1 MRGATM
7 NTIATWVRR
16 HSWLS
21 SVTTFGILFAGADAV
36 QQRFM
41 GPPPPP
47 NHHQRP
53 PHHPDGTRTARAAL
67 LGLAFHGNF
76 NYVWL
81 RGLER
86 AIPGSAARAVV
97 VKVLADQ
104 TVAGPITIS
113 AFFTGMSLLEGKPDI
128 FKDLRQKFWP
138 TYKTGVVYWSAMQTI
153 NFTLVPPYARSV
165 FVGVCAFLWTCYL
178 CYVRQ
183 HSFGTDRE
191 QQQHEVWE
199 YKDQHE
205 EEPGGPGQ

>member
-1 MRGATM
+1 M

-21 SVTTFGILFAGADAV
+21 SVAAFGILFAGADAV
-36 QQRFM
+36 QQRFL

-47 NHHQRP
+47 SHHQRP
-53 PHHPDGTRTARAAL
+53 PHHPDGARTARAAL

-138 TYKTGVVYWSAMQTI
+138 TYKTGVVYWSAMQITSRSPPAPRRLRVTARQR
-153 NFTLVPPYARSV
+153 FLVASLPDRHVAPNSK
-165 FVGVCAFLWTCYL
+165 
-178 CYVRQ
+178 RQ
-183 HSFGTDRE
+183 TYSWMLRLTRA
-191 QQQHEVWE
+191 
-199 YKDQHE
+199 
-205 EEPGGPGQ
+205 GGHWRAS

>member
-1 MRGATM
+1 M

-21 SVTTFGILFAGADAV
+21 SVAAFGILFAGADAV
-36 QQRFM
+36 QQRFL

-47 NHHQRP
+47 SHHQRP
-53 PHHPDGTRTARAAL
+53 PHHPDGARTARAAL

-113 AFFTGMSLLEGKPDI
+113 AFFTDGRCLLVGNADHQLHAGASVRA
-128 FKDLRQKFWP
+128 FSVCGRLCLLVDLLPVLRAAAQLRDRQ
-138 TYKTGVVYWSAMQTI
+138 GAAA
-153 NFTLVPPYARSV
+153 ARSM
-165 FVGVCAFLWTCYL
+165 GVQGAARGGARRSGAVAT
-178 CYVRQ
+178 YVE
-183 HSFGTDRE
+183 G
-191 QQQHEVWE
+191 W
-199 YKDQHE
+199 
-205 EEPGGPGQ
+205 G

>member
-1 MRGATM
+1 
-7 NTIATWVRR
+7 TIATWVRR

-21 SVTTFGILFAGADAV
+21 SVAAFGILFAGADAV

-41 GPPPPP
+41 
-47 NHHQRP
+47 RP
-53 PHHPDGTRTARAAL
+53 PRPARHGLRAAL
-67 LGLAFHGNF
+67 LGLTFHGNF

-128 FKDLRQKFWP
+128 YKDLRQKFWP

-183 HSFGTDRE
+183 HSSGTDRE

-199 YKDQHE
+199 HKEQH

>member
-1 MRGATM
+1 M

-21 SVTTFGILFAGADAV
+21 SVAAFGILFAGADAV
-36 QQRFM
+36 QQRFL

-47 NHHQRP
+47 SHHQRP
-53 PHHPDGTRTARAAL
+53 PHHPDGARTARAAL

-138 TYKTGVVYWSAMQTI
+138 TYKTGVVYWSAMQLYSQRLRTQRLRTQQLYI
-153 NFTLVPPYARSV
+153 STAALTYAPSDPLTHL
-165 FVGVCAFLWTCYL
+165 FWA
-178 CYVRQ
+178 
-183 HSFGTDRE
+183 
-191 QQQHEVWE
+191 
-199 YKDQHE
+199 
-205 EEPGGPGQ
+205 GGSANIRPSTA